1 MDNTSNKVKTWLE
14 SHHINRSKIKRLFV
28 GKQDGGGLLT
38 KVMLYGVMTGIAYVF
53 IYPIIYMLSKSLM
66 PIEDIINPM
75 VKWLPTAVSTENYAM
90 VLQAFNL
97 REVMFDSFLIASL
110 STLTIVVSSGLI
122 GFGLARYDFPFKK
135 VMFALILVMFD
146 SFLIASLSTLTIV
159 VSSGLIGFG
168 LARYDFPFKK
178 VMFALILIMFALP
191 PQIMSIPRYVM
202 YNDMGLIGSIFSFLI
217 PAFFGQGL
225 NAAIFILIYYQF
237 FRTIPKVLTE
247 AAQIEGAGH
256 FTVFRK
262 IYVPLGGPAILTST
276 LYAFIWYWN
285 NGALTTLYMGRNY
298 TTVMMQLN
306 ALKNALAEEFPVDK
320 VSGFS
325 PLSEGVLFAGNMI
338 ALLPLLVLY
347 VVLQRFFVESIDR
360 AGITGE

>member
-1 MDNTSNKVKTWLE
+1 
-14 SHHINRSKIKRLFV
+14 
-28 GKQDGGGLLT
+28 
-38 KVMLYGVMTGIAYVF
+38 
-53 IYPIIYMLSKSLM
+53 
-66 PIEDIINPM
+66 
-75 VKWLPTAVSTENYAM
+75 
-90 VLQAFNL
+90 
-97 REVMFDSFLIASL
+97 
-110 STLTIVVSSGLI
+110 
-122 GFGLARYDFPFKK
+122 
-135 VMFALILVMFD
+135 
-146 SFLIASLSTLTIV
+146 
-159 VSSGLIGFG
+159 
-168 LARYDFPFKK
+168 
-178 VMFALILIMFALP
+178 MFALP

>member
-1 MDNTSNKVKTWLE
+1 MTSMVKKVSQWA
-14 SHHINRSKIKRLFV
+14 SAHHINKSKIKRMFV
-28 GKQDGGGLLT
+28 GKQDGGGVIT
-38 KVMLYGVMTGIAYVF
+38 KIMLYGVMTGIAYVF
-53 IYPIIYMLSKSLM
+53 LYPIFYMLSKSLM
-66 PIEDIINPM
+66 PIDDIINPM
-75 VKWLPTAVSTENYAM
+75 VKWLPTAVSTENYMM

-97 REVMFDSFLIASL
+97 REVMFDSFLISTL

-122 GFGLARYDFPFKK
+122 GFGLARYDFPMKK
-135 VMFALILVMFD
+135 LIFALILVMF
-146 SFLIASLSTLTIV
+146 
-159 VSSGLIGFG
+159 
-168 LARYDFPFKK
+168 
-178 VMFALILIMFALP
+178 ALP
-191 PQIMSIPRYVM
+191 PQILSIPRYVM
-202 YNDMGLIGSIFSFLI
+202 YNDLNLIGSIFSFLI
-217 PAFFGQGL
+217 PAFLGQGL
-225 NAAIFILIYYQF
+225 NAAIFILIFYQF
-237 FRTIPKVLTE
+237 FKTIPKVLTE

-256 FTVFRK
+256 FTVFTK

-306 ALKNALAEEFPVDK
+306 ALKNALSEEFPVDK
-320 VSGFS
+320 ISGFS

-347 VVLQRFFVESIDR
+347 IVLQRFFVESIDR

>member
-135 VMFALILVMFD
+135 VMFALILV
-146 SFLIASLSTLTIV
+146 
-159 VSSGLIGFG
+159 
-168 LARYDFPFKK
+168 
-178 VMFALILIMFALP
+178 MFALP

>member
-97 REVMFDSFLIASL
+97 RE
-110 STLTIVVSSGLI
+110 
-122 GFGLARYDFPFKK
+122 
-135 VMFALILVMFD
+135 VMFD